1 MNKVAG
7 VITILMAIII
17 VSFIGISSTGLFLQ
31 QEDDSVKI
39 GVVATLTGIGSYFGE
54 QEIKGLELAQE
65 EINKNGGINGKKIE
79 LIIEDSKTSPLDAV
93 NATKKLI
100 YFDQVNFIVGDSWGS
115 TTGAMVPVTNDNQV
129 LLISPSSILDSLSND
144 DLFFRTVPTTSVMME
159 ELANYAYDKMR
170 SRKVGALISQ
180 TAFGEEHINDFKHFF
195 KGEIVAVEMI
205 PLNQLDVRAELMRIN
220 ELKPDTIFN
229 IVGSGAGIGNPIRTA
244 RELGIDYKWIGSF
257 GVQNNGLIEEHGNLV
272 DGIVYPYHYNLSL
285 ESTAS
290 IQFNKKYEEKYNE
303 LSDVTAVNAYD
314 TLMLLAKAIGEVGE
328 DPQAVKEYLLSIEN
342 YEGASG
348 NLSFDENGDVKK
360 PIIIKT
366 IKNGEFVLVE

>member
-129 LLISPSSILDSLSND
+129 LLISPSSILS
-144 DLFFRTVPTTSVMME
+144 
-159 ELANYAYDKMR
+159 
-170 SRKVGALISQ
+170 
-180 TAFGEEHINDFKHFF
+180 
-195 KGEIVAVEMI
+195 
-205 PLNQLDVRAELMRIN
+205 
-220 ELKPDTIFN
+220 
-229 IVGSGAGIGNPIRTA
+229 
-244 RELGIDYKWIGSF
+244 
-257 GVQNNGLIEEHGNLV
+257 
-272 DGIVYPYHYNLSL
+272 
-285 ESTAS
+285 
-290 IQFNKKYEEKYNE
+290 
-303 LSDVTAVNAYD
+303 
-314 TLMLLAKAIGEVGE
+314 
-328 DPQAVKEYLLSIEN
+328 
-342 YEGASG
+342 
-348 NLSFDENGDVKK
+348 
-360 PIIIKT
+360 
-366 IKNGEFVLVE
+366 